1 MTMVHSRGTWGS
13 RSGFIL
19 AAAGSAVGLG
29 NIWGFPTQVGQGG
42 GAAFVLVYLICVLLI
57 CAPIMVAEIA
67 LGRHTRLS
75 PSGAFESLAPKT
87 RWWFVGALGVATG
100 AGILSFYSVIAGWT
114 VAYVWFTATSA
125 VSGSVDSIDQFF
137 VSFTSNGALNL
148 ALTSSVLGITAVILL
163 GGVRAGI
170 ERATKALMP
179 ALIMLLLVL
188 AVRATT
194 LPGADVGLT
203 YYMQP
208 DISRLFDV
216 GVFNAALG
224 QAFFSLSLGMGAMIT
239 YGSYLG
245 RREAIGGSTIWI
257 VILDT
262 SIALLAGFIIFP
274 AGFSIEGFDPT
285 TSGPGLIFTVLPRLF
300 SSLPGGDLFGAAFFL
315 LLSLAAITSTISL
328 LEVPV
333 SHCVDARDW
342 SRPKSVL
349 IVTGSV
355 FLLAIPSSLGNGAV
369 AFFSDLPVIGG
380 GFLDLMATIWNNF
393 SLPLGGLLTAL
404 FVGHIWKVNRALDEL
419 RAEGAVFPGAV
430 FWVFLVKW
438 ICPAAIGSIIIATAF
453 SML

>member
-1 MTMVHSRGTWGS
+1 MNRAHSRGTWGS

-42 GAAFVLVYLICVLLI
+42 GGAFVLVYLFCVLLI

-67 LGRHTRLS
+67 LGRHSRLS
-75 PSGAFESLAPKT
+75 PAGAFRSLAPDSS
-87 RWWFVGALGVATG
+87 WWIVGALGVATG

-125 VSGSVDSIDQFF
+125 VSGTAESINEFF
-137 VSFTSNGALNL
+137 ITFTSNGFLS
-148 ALTSSVLGITAVILL
+148 LTLTCMVLGTTAAILL

-170 ERATKALMP
+170 ERATKGLMP
-179 ALIMLLLVL
+179 ALILLLIIL

-194 LPGADVGLT
+194 LPGAEIGLS

-208 DISRLFDV
+208 DLSRLLDIT
-216 GVFNAALG
+216 VFNAALG

-245 RREAIGGSTIWI
+245 RREAIGASTVWI

-262 SIALLAGFIIFP
+262 SVALLAGFIIFP

-285 TSGPGLIFTVLPRLF
+285 SSGPGLIFTVLPRLF
-300 SSLPGGDLFGAAFFL
+300 STLPGGNLFGAAFFL
-315 LLSLAAITSTISL
+315 LLSLAALTSTISL

-333 SHCVDARDW
+333 SHCVDTRGW
-342 SRPKSVL
+342 SRRKAVA
-349 IVTGSV
+349 IVTTCV

-369 AFFSDLPVIGG
+369 GIFSDLPVVGG
-380 GFLDLMATIWNNF
+380 DFLGLMATIWNNF
-393 SLPLGGLLTAL
+393 SLPIGGLLTAI
-404 FVGHIWKVNRALDEL
+404 FVGRVWRIDQALAEL
-419 RAEGAVFPGAV
+419 RAEHASFPAAS

-438 ICPAAIGSIIIATAF
+438 VCPVAIGSIIIATALA
-453 SML
+453 ML